1 MSETTIVIRRAELS
15 AGSYDSKS
23 GSFTA
28 IAATST
34 PVQRRIFGETVLE
47 ILSMRPESVRLDR
60 FRSGRAPLL
69 DSHRV
74 GSIADQIGVIT
85 GARIERDQ
93 LIVSVKLSDRNDDR
107 MKQIRA
113 DLAGGVIRNVSVGYS
128 VHASEETTSAD
139 GNAVI
144 TRTDWEPAELS
155 LVSIPADPQAHIRSM
170 KGKNMDKTAI
180 NDDTDTRDADPIETV
195 ALASDDESDIPQVR
209 RTMSDRHAR
218 EAYTI
223 AARAGFSAEFAR
235 LHIDSGVTLKEF
247 RTIIVNEKA
256 NEAHRSRTVSF
267 APHQREE
274 RSFGN
279 PEFLGQSIEQ
289 ALYARMTGKPP
300 EGVARELMGRSLL
313 DLGAMLLQAN
323 GERVSWANR
332 EALASQILTRSY
344 HTTSDFPVLLTGAGN
359 RVLLDAYK
367 AAECPLKRL
376 ARRRN
381 AADFRPLSLV
391 KLSEAPRLQK
401 VGESGEVTYGSRSEA
416 KEGFKVETFAR
427 IFSLSR
433 QAIIN
438 DDLGAFADSNMA
450 WGRAAAETEA
460 DLLVSLFTA
469 NAGDGIDLDDGD
481 PIYATGRKNKAA
493 AGAVIN
499 VTTLGAAR
507 QAMRE
512 TKGLDGK
519 TPIGVTPKHLVV
531 GPAKETEAEQ
541 VLAAIAAAQVADANP
556 FSGKLTLHV
565 EPRFIGNAWRIFAD
579 PAELATIVIAYL
591 NGREGPALEMREG
604 WSTLGAEFRAVL
616 DFGCGIAE
624 WRGTYLNPGE

>member
-1 MSETTIVIRRAELS
+1 
-15 AGSYDSKS
+15 
-23 GSFTA
+23 
-28 IAATST
+28 
-34 PVQRRIFGETVLE
+34 
-47 ILSMRPESVRLDR
+47 MRPESVRLDR

-69 DSHRV
+69 DSHRA

-85 GARIERDQ
+85 GARIESDQ
-93 LIVSVKLSDRNDDR
+93 LTVRVKLSDRNDDR

-113 DLAGGVIRNVSVGYS
+113 DLAAGVIRNVSVGYS
-128 VHASEETTSAD
+128 VYASEEAEGAGGMS
-139 GNAVI
+139 VI
-144 TRTDWEPAELS
+144 IRTDWEPAELS

-170 KGKNMDKTAI
+170 KGKSMDKTAI
-180 NDDTDTRDADPIETV
+180 NDDTDTREADPIESA
-195 ALASDDESDIPQVR
+195 ALASDDGSDISQVR

-235 LHIDSGVTLKEF
+235 QHIESGVTLKEF
-247 RTIIVNEKA
+247 RTIILNEKA
-256 NEAHRSRTVSF
+256 NEADRSRTVSF
-267 APHQREE
+267 AHQGEE
-274 RSFGN
+274 RSFNN

-289 ALYARMTGKPP
+289 ALYARMTGKAP
-300 EGVARELMGRSLL
+300 EGAARELMGRSLL
-313 DLGAMLLQAN
+313 DMGSLLLQAN
-323 GERVSWANR
+323 GERVSWSNR
-332 EALASQILTRSY
+332 EALASQILTRNY

-381 AADFRPLSLV
+381 AADFRPLSLG

-401 VGESGEVTYGSRSEA
+401 VGEAGEVTYGSRSEA

-469 NAGDGIDLDDGD
+469 NSGNGVNLDDGN
-481 PIYATGRKNKAA
+481 PIYTTGRKNKAA
-493 AGAVIN
+493 AGAALD
-499 VTTLGAAR
+499 VTTLGAGR

-519 TPIGVTPKHLVV
+519 TPIGVTPRHLVV
-531 GPAKETEAEQ
+531 GPAKETQAEQ

-565 EPRFIGNAWRIFAD
+565 EPRFTGNGWRIFAD

-591 NGREGPALEMREG
+591 NGREGPVLETREG
-604 WSTLGAEFRAVL
+604 WTTLGAEFRAVL
-616 DFGCGIAE
+616 DFGCGIAD

>member
-1 MSETTIVIRRAELS
+1 MENLAITTRRAELR

-23 GSFTA
+23 GTFAA
-28 IAATST
+28 IAATSS

-47 ILSMRPESVRLDR
+47 VLSMRPDAVRLDR

-69 DSHRV
+69 DSHRAS
-74 GSIADQIGVIT
+74 SISDQIGVIT
-85 GARIERDQ
+85 DAHVENGQ
-93 LIVSVKLSDRNDDR
+93 LVVSVKLSDRNDDR

-113 DLAGGVIRNVSVGYS
+113 DLAAGVIRNVSIGYS
-128 VHASEETTSAD
+128 VYASEEATSAD
-139 GNAVI
+139 GNTVI

-155 LVSIPADPQAHIRSM
+155 LVSVPADPQAHIRSM
-170 KGKNMDKTAI
+170 MKGKNMDKSATATDETREDEMI
-180 NDDTDTRDADPIETV
+180 DTVD
-195 ALASDDESDIPQVR
+195 LASDDGSESKPAQR
-209 RTMSDRHAR
+209 AMSDRHAR

-223 AARAGFSAEFAR
+223 AARAGYSAEFAR
-235 LHIDSGVTLKEF
+235 RHIDSGVTLKEF
-247 RTIIVNEKA
+247 RTIVLNEKA
-256 NEAHRSRTVSF
+256 NEADRSRSVSVS
-267 APHQREE
+267 HDQ
-274 RSFGN
+274 RSFNN
-279 PEFLGQSIEQ
+279 PDFLSQSIEQ
-289 ALYARMTGKPP
+289 ALYARMAGTAP
-300 EGVARELMGRSLL
+300 EGAARELMGRSLL
-313 DLGAMLLQAN
+313 DMGAMLLQAN
-323 GERVSWANR
+323 GERVSWSNR
-332 EALASQILTRSY
+332 EALASQILTRSFGGP
-344 HTTSDFPVLLTGAGN
+344 HTTSDFPFLLTGAGN

-367 AAECPLKRL
+367 AAESPLKRL

-381 AADFRPLSLV
+381 AADFRPISLV

-401 VGESGEVTYGSRSEA
+401 VGEGGEVTYGSRSEA

-469 NAGDGIDLDDGD
+469 NSGDGIDLDDGD
-481 PIYATGRKNKAA
+481 PIYTTGRKNKAA
-493 AGAVIN
+493 AGAVID
-499 VTTLGAAR
+499 VATLGAGR
-507 QAMRE
+507 RAMRE

-565 EPRFIGNAWRIFAD
+565 EPRFAGNAWRIFAD

-624 WRGTYLNPGE
+624 WRGTYLNSGN